1 MPLYQGRLC
10 DILPLELPAIEN
22 VMLQLFEGVAYM
34 HAQRILHK
42 DIKPENVLVKTKS
55 RPDIVLADYG
65 LCASLNNRA
74 ELMSNS
80 GTPGFIAPE
89 VSCMIVQT
97 EAVDVFALGATFFFI
112 LEPQRCNGRYET
124 IATLKSVMQRPPR
137 VYAGLVQCMMAYDA
151 KERPSLKDCFEIIRN
166 KQREWR
172 NQPPLAYLLPPAPS
186 TSGPRR
192 SQRIRN
198 AVVQKP
204 PVLDISKFAA
214 RRHRLTP
221 FADIRQ
227 PQNSLGL
234 QQAPGRDFKA
244 WGEPRPLQGRKILG
258 PPPAPKQEPQSPT
271 PVQRVNFAAPP
282 PPSPANPFADL
293 NHRQDVASPPRRQ
306 APPATQEPARTTIRK
321 SNSEIKRKIRRGP
334 ERRQMVDRWHKIRA
348 QGEKIRLGFRE
359 INNGTRSYIFRG
371 FLHITAGGLGLTG
384 HCLGMMFQDFAA
396 ARRAINHIAPNTK
409 KWGMTT
415 EEYLI
420 YGLKPQK
427 FSVMLSPLTRQEY
440 EHERLDSELKST
452 EKKRTRARL
461 ESVRK
466 VVPEREQK
474 KLDSMLRALPP
485 LASPP
490 GGG

>member
-1 MPLYQGRLC
+1 MPLYQGCLC

-42 DIKPENVLVKTKS
+42 DIKPENVLVKAKS

-80 GTPGFIAPE
+80 GTRGFTAPE

-97 EAVDVFALGATFFFI
+97 EAVDVFALGASFFFI
-112 LEPQRCNGRYET
+112 LEPQRCNGRYQT
-124 IATLKSVMQRPPR
+124 IATLKGVMQRPPR

-151 KERPSLKDCFEIIRN
+151 KERPTLKDCFEIVRT
-166 KQREWR
+166 KQRDWR
-172 NQPPLAYLLPPAPS
+172 KQPALAQLLPPGPS

-204 PVLDISKFAA
+204 PILDISKFAA

-221 FADIRQ
+221 FANIRQ
-227 PQNSLGL
+227 PQNCLGL

-244 WGEPRPLQGRKILG
+244 WVEPRGLQAHNALV
-258 PPPAPKQEPQSPT
+258 PPAPKREPQPPA

-282 PPSPANPFADL
+282 PPSPANPFANL
-293 NHRQDVASPPRRQ
+293 NHRPEIASPPRRQ

-321 SNSEIKRKIRRGP
+321 SNSEIKRRIRRGP
-334 ERRQMVDRWHKIRA
+334 ERRQMVERWHKICV
-348 QGEKIRLGFRE
+348 QGEKIGLGFRE
-359 INNGTRSYIFRG
+359 INNGTRSCIFRG
-371 FLHITAGGLGLTG
+371 LRHITAGGLGLTG

-396 ARRAINHIAPNTK
+396 ARRAINHIAPYTK
-409 KWGMTT
+409 KWRMTT

-420 YGLKPQK
+420 YGIKPQK
-427 FSVMLSPLTRQEY
+427 FPLMWSPVTRQEY
-440 EHERLDSELKST
+440 ERERLESELKST

-461 ESVRK
+461 ENVRK